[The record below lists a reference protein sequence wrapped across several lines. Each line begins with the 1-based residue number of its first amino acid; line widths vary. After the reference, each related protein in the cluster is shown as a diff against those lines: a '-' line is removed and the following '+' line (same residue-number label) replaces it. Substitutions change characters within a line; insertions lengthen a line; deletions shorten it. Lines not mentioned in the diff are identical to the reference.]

1 MHEKEIKELENLL
14 HKQNNR
20 VYRNIKFEKS
30 DLNTMFRGLINNLF
44 DLKIIDKQYI
54 LKINMKYNK
63 SRKYKFSNDLEF
75 LLWIYRRIDLAH
87 NKLLKSSQE
96 DKIYYNEI
104 INQLT
109 QLADFVKNNNKL
121 NWIGLPIRFN
131 FCI

>member
-20 VYRNIKFEKS
+20 VSRNIKFEKS

-121 NWIGLPIRFN
+121 N
-131 FCI
+131 

>member
-1 MHEKEIKELENLL
+1 MKRTNTMYEKEIKELEDLL

-44 DLKIIDKQYI
+44 DLEIIDKQYI

-63 SRKYKFSNDLEF
+63 SRKYKFSNNPEF
-75 LLWIYRRIDLAH
+75 LLWIYRRINLAQT
-87 NKLLKSSQE
+87 KLLTSSQE

-109 QLADFVKNNNKL
+109 QLADFVKNNNTL
-121 NWIGLPIRFN
+121 N
-131 FCI
+131 

>member
-1 MHEKEIKELENLL
+1 MKRTNTMYDNEIKELEELL
-14 HKQNNR
+14 HKQNKR
-20 VYRNIKFEKS
+20 VYRNIKFEKT

-121 NWIGLPIRFN
+121 N
-131 FCI
+131 

>member
-1 MHEKEIKELENLL
+1 MYENEIKELEELL
-14 HKQNNR
+14 HKQNKR

-30 DLNTMFRGLINNLF
+30 DVNTMFRGLINNLF
-44 DLKIIDKQYI
+44 DLQIIDKQYI

-63 SRKYKFSNDLEF
+63 YRTYKFSDNFEF
-75 LLWIYRRIDLAH
+75 LLWIYRRSELAY

-109 QLADFVKNNNKL
+109 QLADFVKNNNTL
-121 NWIGLPIRFN
+121 N
-131 FCI
+131 

>member
-109 QLADFVKNNNKL
+109 QLANFVKNNNKL
-121 NWIGLPIRFN
+121 N
-131 FCI
+131 

>member
-1 MHEKEIKELENLL
+1 MKRTNTMYENEIKELEELL
-14 HKQNNR
+14 HKQNKR

-30 DLNTMFRGLINNLF
+30 DVNTMFRGLINNLF
-44 DLKIIDKQYI
+44 DLQIIDKQYI

-63 SRKYKFSNDLEF
+63 SRTYKFSDNLEF
-75 LLWIYRRIDLAH
+75 LLWIYRRSELAY

-109 QLADFVKNNNKL
+109 QLADFVKNNNTL
-121 NWIGLPIRFN
+121 N
-131 FCI
+131 

>member
-1 MHEKEIKELENLL
+1 MKRTNTMYEKEIKELENLL

-20 VYRNIKFEKS
+20 VYRNIKFEKT

-44 DLKIIDKQYI
+44 DLEIIDEQYI

-63 SRKYKFSNDLEF
+63 SRKYKFSNNPEF

-104 INQLT
+104 INQLI
-109 QLADFVKNNNKL
+109 QLADFVKNNNSL
-121 NWIGLPIRFN
+121 N
-131 FCI
+131 

>member
-1 MHEKEIKELENLL
+1 MKRTNTMYNDEIKELEKLL
-14 HKQNNR
+14 HKQNKR

-30 DLNTMFRGLINNLF
+30 DVNTMFRGLINNLF
-44 DLKIIDKQYI
+44 NLKIIDKQYV

-63 SRKYKFSNDLEF
+63 SRKYKFSDNLEF
-75 LLWIYRRIDLAH
+75 LLWIYRRIELAN

-109 QLADFVKNNNKL
+109 QLADFVKNNDTL
-121 NWIGLPIRFN
+121 N
-131 FCI
+131 

>member
-1 MHEKEIKELENLL
+1 MKRTNTMYNDEIKELEELL
-14 HKQNNR
+14 HKQNKR

-30 DLNTMFRGLINNLF
+30 DVNTMFRGLINNLF
-44 DLKIIDKQYI
+44 NLKIIDKQYV

-63 SRKYKFSNDLEF
+63 SRKYKFSDNLEF

-109 QLADFVKNNNKL
+109 QLADFVKNNNSL
-121 NWIGLPIRFN
+121 N
-131 FCI
+131 

>member
-1 MHEKEIKELENLL
+1 MKRTNTMYNDEIKELEELL
-14 HKQNNR
+14 HKQNKR

-30 DLNTMFRGLINNLF
+30 DVNTMFRGLINNLF
-44 DLKIIDKQYI
+44 NLKIIDKQYV

-63 SRKYKFSNDLEF
+63 SRKYKFSDNLEF
-75 LLWIYRRIDLAH
+75 LLWIYRRIELAN

-109 QLADFVKNNNKL
+109 QLADFVKNNDTL
-121 NWIGLPIRFN
+121 N
-131 FCI
+131 